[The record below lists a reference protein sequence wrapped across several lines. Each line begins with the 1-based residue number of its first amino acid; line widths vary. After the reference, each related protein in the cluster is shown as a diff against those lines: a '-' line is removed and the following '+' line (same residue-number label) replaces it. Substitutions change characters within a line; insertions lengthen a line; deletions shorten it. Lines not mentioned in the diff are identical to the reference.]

1 MLNSAEPLAELLSA
15 LRHLLEEERS
25 VLLSGYPERLAG
37 VVERKLR
44 LAETIEHECETPDAA
59 PYREE
64 ILWLAGYN
72 RGNSVICS
80 AVLRQLTRTLDALRR
95 RELHRSYC
103 PDGAEASRSA
113 QHPLGVA

>member
-1 MLNSAEPLAELLSA
+1 M
-15 LRHLLEEERS
+15 
-25 VLLSGYPERLAG
+25 VLMFLTRATERLAG

-44 LAETIEHECETPDAA
+44 LAETIEHECDTPQAA

>member
-25 VLLSGYPERLAG
+25 VLLSGCPERLAG

-44 LAETIEHECETPDAA
+44 LAETIEHQCETPHAA
-59 PYREE
+59 YREE

-72 RGNSVICS
+72 RGNAVICS